1 MFCFLQEEV
10 MASHVTR
17 RQAMTGTCCAAA
29 LSFLAPSIAFAAKRF
44 SVVSLVNE
52 TQANL
57 TISYRWAQ
65 ESWKQVRLTPGAREM
80 FVWPYSK
87 PDEDRSP
94 DLHVTFDAD
103 SSASKYAEA
112 KKLRGFAAEEQNF
125 DLGHKYS
132 FRYDGPS
139 KRYIELWDISPPGV
153 PASSRPPQGKRID

>member
-65 ESWKQVRLTPGAREM
+65 ESWKQVRLTPGAREL

-87 PDEDRSP
+87 PD
-94 DLHVTFDAD
+94 
-103 SSASKYAEA
+103 AEA